1 MPGEPA
7 QPLSPVRPAW
17 VGLAMRLAPDA
28 GQAWLRPAD
37 PAHARMLRH
46 LGARALHEPLLAEL
60 PVSAPGLDEEA
71 FAGVTPLAGKALRA
85 LLPGQPKP
93 VAALT
98 RSPEVTLLLLQV
110 LAGSGSTQAATRAAL
125 AAQVLFS
132 LALSSALT
140 ETVTLT
146 GPLVLQHGITR
157 RGLVLSAGQRLVL
170 ERDALRLDGVLL
182 DPWGPELGALLTEHH
197 GFATERG
204 ALAELGA
211 LGAALH
217 LIAERDP
224 HAESLAELFV
234 ALEVVP
240 PSAGGSRELELPLAI
255 GRARLPR
262 NAPAL
267 TLARALLRESA
278 LHKLTLLRLIDPVVH
293 DEATLPLLLHTVDA
307 WVARRLALDAEPPD
321 AASSLAHRSGALT
334 PLGQQLLL
342 ELG

>member
-1 MPGEPA
+1 
-7 QPLSPVRPAW
+7 
-17 VGLAMRLAPDA
+17 MRLAPDA

-60 PVSAPGLDEEA
+60 PARAPAHDDRPEVLVTA
-71 FAGVTPLAGKALRA
+71 AAGTALRA

-98 RSPEVTLLLLQV
+98 RSPEVTLLLLRV
-110 LAGSGSTQAATRAAL
+110 LAASGTTLQETRAAL

-146 GPLVLQHGITR
+146 GPLALQHSVTR
-157 RGLVLSAGQRLVL
+157 RGLVLATGQQLVL
-170 ERDALRLDGVLL
+170 ERAALLLEGVAL

-211 LGAALH
+211 LGDALH

-262 NAPAL
+262 NASAP
-267 TLARALLRESA
+267 TLARVLLRESA

-321 AASSLAHRSGALT
+321 AGSSLAHRSGAFT
-334 PLGQQLLL
+334 RLGQQLLL

>member
-1 MPGEPA
+1 
-7 QPLSPVRPAW
+7 
-17 VGLAMRLAPDA
+17 MRLAPDA

-60 PVSAPGLDEEA
+60 PARAPAHDDRPEVLVTA
-71 FAGVTPLAGKALRA
+71 AAGTALRA

-98 RSPEVTLLLLQV
+98 RSPEVTLLLLRV
-110 LAGSGSTQAATRAAL
+110 LAASGTTLQETRAAL

-146 GPLVLQHGITR
+146 GPLALQHSVTR
-157 RGLVLSAGQRLVL
+157 RGLVLATGQQLVL
-170 ERDALRLDGVLL
+170 ERAALLLEGVAL

-211 LGAALH
+211 LGDALH

-262 NAPAL
+262 NASAP
-267 TLARALLRESA
+267 TLARVLLRESA

>member
-1 MPGEPA
+1 
-7 QPLSPVRPAW
+7 
-17 VGLAMRLAPDA
+17 
-28 GQAWLRPAD
+28 
-37 PAHARMLRH
+37 
-46 LGARALHEPLLAEL
+46 
-60 PVSAPGLDEEA
+60 
-71 FAGVTPLAGKALRA
+71 
-85 LLPGQPKP
+85 
-93 VAALT
+93 
-98 RSPEVTLLLLQV
+98 
-110 LAGSGSTQAATRAAL
+110 
-125 AAQVLFS
+125 
-132 LALSSALT
+132 
-140 ETVTLT
+140 
-146 GPLVLQHGITR
+146 
-157 RGLVLSAGQRLVL
+157 
-170 ERDALRLDGVLL
+170 VLL

-197 GFATERG
+197 GFAMERG

-211 LGAALH
+211 LGDALH

-278 LHKLTLLRLIDPVVH
+278 LHKLTLLRLIDPLVH